1 MRNIWIP
8 SSLLLILVLVCTW
21 QHKGSFG
28 QPQRYV
34 ISQKAG
40 RCYLSGALQSQD
52 AVDKLKIAFA
62 AHGVILDTKEAHI
75 NALLVPR
82 GSLVLVEKVIP
93 LFVSYCH
100 NAKIVYSQGVLTFSG
115 SVESEV
121 QKRELEGLLRQER
134 IPVKNMIDIV
144 APPEIH
150 FVITQKRKHYYALE
164 GYFSSPSQQ
173 ERLQALFEKNRS
185 ILQVGSEEMKPQ
197 LKDQKRILEKLTAI
211 IPLFISRV
219 HQGILR
225 YQGGVLSIEG
235 KVLHQKEIE
244 RAESYLSKLGIEVQ
258 NRLTLDMKAIKG
270 RKAKRKAKR
279 LLKALQ
285 KQRAKKAAVKKA
297 QQEVSED
304 IVAMMDAREGKQRV
318 VISDNSKA
326 RKNLKMLFEKEVIKF
341 NPAQTTLT
349 PLGLG
354 TVSKIAVILKTY
366 PSVKIEIAGHT
377 DSDGDDAFNMLLSQG
392 RVNNVKR
399 ALMREGIAKE
409 RIKAVGYGETKPLF
423 PNTTRENK
431 EKNRRVEIIVEG
443 E

>member
-8 SSLLLILVLVCTW
+8 LSLLLMLTLMCIW
-21 QHKGSFG
+21 QHKESFG
-28 QPQRYV
+28 QPPHYV
-34 ISQKAG
+34 ISQKAD
-40 RCYLSGALQSQD
+40 RCYLNGTLQSQE
-52 AVDKLKIAFA
+52 AVNKLRKEFA
-62 AHGVILDTKEAHI
+62 AHGVILDTKGVDI

-82 GSLVLVEKVIP
+82 GSLVLVEKTIP
-93 LFVSYCH
+93 LFVSSCH
-100 NAKIVYSQGVLTFSG
+100 NAKIEYSEEVLTFSG
-115 SVESEV
+115 SVESEE
-121 QKRELEGLLRQER
+121 QKRELESLLRQER
-134 IPVKNMIDIV
+134 IPVKNMISIV
-144 APPEIH
+144 VPPEIH
-150 FVITQKRKHYYALE
+150 FVITQKRRRHYVME
-164 GYFSSPSQQ
+164 GYFSSPLQQ
-173 ERLQALFEKNRS
+173 KKLQALFQAKKS
-185 ILQVGSEEMKPQ
+185 ILQVRLEEIDPQ
-197 LKDQKRILEKLTAI
+197 LKDRKNILGKLMPI
-211 IPLFISRV
+211 IPFFILRV
-219 HQGILR
+219 HEGTLR

-244 RAESYLSKLGIEVQ
+244 RAGSYLSKLGIETQ
-258 NRLTLDMKAIKG
+258 DKLILDIKAIKG
-270 RKAKRKAKR
+270 RKAKRKAKK

-304 IVAMMDAREGKQRV
+304 IVAMMDAKEGKQRA

-326 RKNLKMLFEKEVIKF
+326 RKNLRTLFEGEVIKF
-341 NPAQTTLT
+341 NPTQTTLT

-377 DSDGDDAFNMLLSQG
+377 DSDGDDVFNMLLSQG

-399 ALMREGIAKE
+399 ALMREGIAKA

-423 PNTTRENK
+423 PNTTKENK